1 MIFYDKDNI
10 NTLEYQIQKNIE
22 ELEKYKD
29 AYQKKS
35 ELYSIFINTI
45 SDTQTYNLNIE
56 RINEK
61 ESDLKVISEKINS
74 AINLL
79 REIEFLNQE
88 EKEESINCY
97 NKEYE
102 EIKDI
107 KEGSRL

>member
-45 SDTQTYNLNIE
+45 SDTQTYNLNM
-56 RINEK
+56 
-61 ESDLKVISEKINS
+61 
-74 AINLL
+74 
-79 REIEFLNQE
+79 
-88 EKEESINCY
+88 
-97 NKEYE
+97 
-102 EIKDI
+102 
-107 KEGSRL
+107 